1 MEESREKCEVFKNYI
16 FICFRS
22 FDADQYSVNYLQPIG
37 LYIIMTREAIL
48 TVSIFEFSTRYRSHV

>member
-1 MEESREKCEVFKNYI
+1 MTTEDITMEESREKCEVFKNYI
-16 FICFRS
+16 FVCFRS

-48 TVSIFEFSTRYRSHV
+48 TVS